1 MGECDKD
8 PQISSATCHWWT
20 EIDIRRTLL
29 TQIESCLNSRSIIPL
44 SSDPDDLNLLTPD
57 HFQMSDALTTIPKND
72 LWEIKV
78 NCLGRYQLIQQMFQ
92 HFCQRSSKK
101 YLQQLQQRNKWHKW
115 IGIIRENDLIIIQK
129 ENLPPSTMAHG
140 SSDAALLYDR
150 RYSPSAKN
158 HQRYYQ
164 VTNNEAVHLL
174 IHDNNGS
181 KQWSRRSELRYFISS
196 EW

>member
-1 MGECDKD
+1 MNRNWYSKNFANTNR
-8 PQISSATCHWWT
+8 ILLKLSIYHSFIIWS
-20 EIDIRRTLL
+20 RRP
-29 TQIESCLNSRSIIPL
+29 ESFDSRSFP
-44 SSDPDDLNLLTPD
+44 NERCVD
-57 HFQMSDALTTIPKND
+57 HNTEEWFVRDQSELPRPISINSANVPAFLPALEQKIFTAIAAEKQMTQVDRHYKGKRLDNNTKRKPS
-72 LWEIKV
+72 
-78 NCLGRYQLIQQMFQ
+78 
-92 HFCQRSSKK
+92 
-101 YLQQLQQRNKWHKW
+101 
-115 IGIIRENDLIIIQK
+115 
-129 ENLPPSTMAHG
+129 PSTMAHG